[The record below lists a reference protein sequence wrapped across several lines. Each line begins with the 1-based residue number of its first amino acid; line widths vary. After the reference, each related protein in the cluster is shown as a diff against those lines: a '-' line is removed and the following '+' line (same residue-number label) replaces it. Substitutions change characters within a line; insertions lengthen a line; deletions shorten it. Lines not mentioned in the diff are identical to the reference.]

1 MSDQNDLQRLALMEA
16 MSKALKEQTDP
27 RRAGSLR
34 GSMDSELVDAY
45 YADGVDRRR
54 IVING
59 VDCGTY
65 SVAFSKERD
74 GVEPAVDDYDAFCAW
89 LASEDNRGYL
99 HRLVDR
105 CLKQAVEVS
114 TAEGELPDGVSMRRV
129 AEPKRVK
136 GTRISVDKEKVAKA
150 LGPGLADAVAGVLAA
165 GEGE

>member
-1 MSDQNDLQRLALMEA
+1 MSDQTDLQRLALMEA

-34 GSMDSELVDAY
+34 GRMDSELVGAY

-65 SVAFSKERD
+65 SVSFSRERD
-74 GVEPAVDDYDAFCAW
+74 GVEPAVDDYDAFCSW
-89 LASEDNRGYL
+89 LAAEDNRPYL
-99 HRLVDR
+99 RALVDR
-105 CLKQAVEVS
+105 CLRQALDVATS
-114 TAEGELPDGVSMRRV
+114 EGELPDGVSMRRV

-136 GTRISVDKEKVAKA
+136 GTRLSVDKERVAEA
-150 LGPGLADAVAGVLAA
+150 LGPGLTEAVAGVLAA

>member
-1 MSDQNDLQRLALMEA
+1 MSDQTDLQRLALMEA

-34 GSMDSELVDAY
+34 GRMDSELVDAY

-65 SVAFSKERD
+65 SVSFSRERD
-74 GVEPAVDDYDAFCAW
+74 GVEPAVDDYDAFCSW
-89 LASEDNRGYL
+89 LAAEDNRPYL
-99 HRLVDR
+99 RALVDR
-105 CLKQAVEVS
+105 CLRQALDVATS
-114 TAEGELPDGVSMRRV
+114 EGELPDGVSMRRV

-136 GTRISVDKEKVAKA
+136 GTRLSVDKERVAEA
-150 LGPGLADAVAGVLAA
+150 LGPGLTEAVAGVLAA
-165 GEGE
+165 GDGE